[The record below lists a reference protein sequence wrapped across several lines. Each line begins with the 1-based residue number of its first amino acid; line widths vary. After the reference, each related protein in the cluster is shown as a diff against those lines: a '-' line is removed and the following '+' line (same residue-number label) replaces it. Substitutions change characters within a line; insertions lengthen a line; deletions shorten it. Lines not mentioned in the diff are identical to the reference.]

1 MANSTAIECD
11 PDEFNARMLAKIAK
25 SRLTRYEGSHIPF
38 DVVLRSPEI
47 KRVFARSFNS
57 FQANMFIM
65 LAQAR
70 QQFPKEV
77 VDSVE
82 QDIRKRI
89 DQCMD
94 QAKREIAAAKKLC
107 EDNGVVRSVEYAD
120 EPIVVSAH
128 VISSDELRYLKL
140 VLKIDQLMVMLETLA
155 AVNLI
160 SGNTADRRKKH
171 FKRAVLQIAGT
182 VLAWETERKAVRT
195 ARDYARWPS
204 SLRRRSRDTS
214 DDSQRGLLADGSIL
228 SATGARQLDGLTT
241 PEAGLP
247 RISRQSLGELV
258 SPPPNA
264 VKPARENT
272 RRMASVVNPVGTS
285 WSREARA
292 VAQGRPDPRAET
304 KK

>member
-1 MANSTAIECD
+1 MANSTVIECD
-11 PDEFNARMLAKIAK
+11 PDDFNARMLAKIEK

-38 DVVLRSPEI
+38 EVVLRSPEI

-94 QAKREIAAAKKLC
+94 QAKLEIAAAEKLC
-107 EDNGVVRSVEYAD
+107 EDNGVMRRVDYAD
-120 EPIVVSAH
+120 EPIVVRAQ
-128 VISSDELRYLKL
+128 VISSDGLRYLKL
-140 VLKIDQLMVMLETLA
+140 VLKIDQLMVVLETLA
-155 AVNLI
+155 AVNLL
-160 SGNTADRRKKH
+160 GGKTLDRRKKH

-182 VLAWETERKAVRT
+182 VLAWETERKAICT

-214 DDSQRGLLADGSIL
+214 DASHGDLVTDGPIF
-228 SATGARQLDGLTT
+228 SATRARQPDGLTA
-241 PEAGLP
+241 PEAG
-247 RISRQSLGELV
+247 
-258 SPPPNA
+258 
-264 VKPARENT
+264 
-272 RRMASVVNPVGTS
+272 
-285 WSREARA
+285 
-292 VAQGRPDPRAET
+292 
-304 KK
+304 

>member
-1 MANSTAIECD
+1 MANSTVIECD
-11 PDEFNARMLAKIAK
+11 PDDFNARMLAKIAK

-77 VDSVE
+77 LDNVE

-89 DQCMD
+89 DRCMD
-94 QAKREIAAAKKLC
+94 QAKREIAAAEKLC
-107 EDNGVVRSVEYAD
+107 EKNGVARSVEYAD

-128 VISSDELRYLKL
+128 VISSDGLRYLKA

-155 AVNLI
+155 AANLLG
-160 SGNTADRRKKH
+160 GNTADRRKKH

-182 VLAWETERKAVRT
+182 VLALETERKAVRT
-195 ARDYARWPS
+195 AQDYARWPS

-214 DDSQRGLLADGSIL
+214 DASNGDRVTDGAIF
-228 SATGARQLDGLTT
+228 SAGRARHLDGLTD
-241 PEAGLP
+241 
-247 RISRQSLGELV
+247 S
-258 SPPPNA
+258 
-264 VKPARENT
+264 
-272 RRMASVVNPVGTS
+272 
-285 WSREARA
+285 
-292 VAQGRPDPRAET
+292 ET
-304 KK
+304 G

>member
-1 MANSTAIECD
+1 MPKSRSELHEFNWIKPVGRTNVSAYSLFLGLPGTSIDTHAHGGQLKMANSTAIECD
-11 PDEFNARMLAKIAK
+11 PDDFNARMLAKIAK

-77 VDSVE
+77 LDNVE
-82 QDIRKRI
+82 QDIRKSI
-89 DQCMD
+89 SQCME
-94 QAKREIAAAKKLC
+94 QAKREIAAAEKLC
-107 EDNGVVRSVEYAD
+107 EKNGVVQSVEYAD

-128 VISSDELRYLKL
+128 VISSDGLRYLKL

-155 AVNLI
+155 AANLL
-160 SGNTADRRKKH
+160 SGNAADRRKKH

-195 ARDYARWPS
+195 AQDVARWPS
-204 SLRRRSRDTS
+204 SLRRRSRAMLDVSHEDRVTE
-214 DDSQRGLLADGSIL
+214 GPIF
-228 SATGARQLDGLTT
+228 SATRARQPDGLTT
-241 PEAGLP
+241 QEAG
-247 RISRQSLGELV
+247 
-258 SPPPNA
+258 
-264 VKPARENT
+264 
-272 RRMASVVNPVGTS
+272 
-285 WSREARA
+285 
-292 VAQGRPDPRAET
+292 
-304 KK
+304 